1 MKKRSLKKIRL
12 NKHVISTMGTVKVK
26 GGFEKPIDDDLG
38 TEISY
43 CHVGSRVQCCA

>member
-1 MKKRSLKKIRL
+1 MKKRNLKTIKL
-12 NKHVISTMGTVKVK
+12 NKRIVSTLNTVI
-26 GGFEKPIDDDLG
+26 GGLARNDDDIRPG

>member
-1 MKKRSLKKIRL
+1 MKKRSIKTIKL
-12 NKHVISTMGTVKVK
+12 NKSVISTLSTTGIN
-26 GGFEKPIDDDLG
+26 GGFDRPIDNG

>member
-1 MKKRSLKKIRL
+1 MKKRNLKTIKL
-12 NKHVISTMGTVKVK
+12 NKRVVSILNTEFLK
-26 GGFEKPIDDDLG
+26 GGFEKPIDDNG